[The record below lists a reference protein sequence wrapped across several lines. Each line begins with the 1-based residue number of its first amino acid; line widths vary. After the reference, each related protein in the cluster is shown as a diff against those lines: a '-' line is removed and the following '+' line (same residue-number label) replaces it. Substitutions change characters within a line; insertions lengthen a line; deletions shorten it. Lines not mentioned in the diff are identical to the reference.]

1 MNRYWDWSLYADLTE
16 SPLFDN
22 SPTSLSGDGNPDE
35 GGCVTT
41 GPLAKMKVHFSQG
54 NGPNLH
60 LPPSIFDYTPS
71 CLRRFV
77 NSSATA
83 RFANSAVIRR
93 ILGSPDIITFQERID
108 VSADPAVRARGYGPH
123 AAGHEAMMGTMRDFF
138 SSPQD
143 PVFMLHHGMV
153 DRIWAMW
160 QDLDEENHRWAING
174 TMSLHN
180 FPLTPELT
188 LDTNFG
194 FGVLGRDKNMSEL
207 MHPRRGDY
215 CYEYGYTESTFR
227 QVIAQNIQQPVT

>member
-1 MNRYWDWSLYADLTE
+1 MLESLHE
-16 SPLFDN
+16 F
-22 SPTSLSGDGNPDE
+22 
-35 GGCVTT
+35 
-41 GPLAKMKVHFSQG
+41 
-54 NGPNLH
+54 
-60 LPPSIFDYTPS
+60 
-71 CLRRFV
+71 
-77 NSSATA
+77 SSATA
-83 RFANSAVIRR
+83 RFANAAAISR
-93 ILGSPDIITFQERID
+93 ILASSDIITFQERID

-153 DRIWAMW
+153 DRICAMW
-160 QDLDEENHRWAING
+160 QDVDEENHRWAING

-215 CYEYGYTESTFR
+215 CYRYGYGEPIFR
-227 QVIAQNIQQPVT
+227 QVIAQKIQQPVT